1 MGCCNVYGS
10 VTTLTVLF
18 PVVPLEWG
26 PIITLQYFIHHTILC
41 NGMSAMMVYNVPSTD
56 DELVLELPSGFHNG
70 TSRSIAGCGCRAEAI
85 IVCVYSK

>member
-26 PIITLQYFIHHTILC
+26 PIITLQYSLRILY
-41 NGMSAMMVYNVPSTD
+41 SVS
-56 DELVLELPSGFHNG
+56 VLWYITYRLMAVS
-70 TSRSIAGCGCRAEAI
+70 
-85 IVCVYSK
+85 